1 MEDEDKNSLDVH
13 LKPILARH
21 LDYIDEMHT
30 VLGLSIQ
37 GIEGLKLLLP
47 GLAKSYE
54 CGDMEPN
61 ISEDRMNEIRTNMAA
76 RTTLASAEIERGFP
90 VLYSHATVALWG
102 AVEDFSNDLA
112 VGLLKYEP
120 DLLTH
125 KVLSKVRV
133 PLTLFNRMSEDERLT
148 FLVGELKQSLS
159 GAADGGIGQYNE
171 VFSQLGLDGSLHKS
185 IQDPLIELCQVRNVL
200 VHRGGIVD
208 TQLINR
214 CPWFATQKGSK
225 FLVLKPSYETYWL
238 ATHRYW
244 LNLANRVRVRV
255 GLESTADPM
264 EQEGVLPN

>member
-1 MEDEDKNSLDVH
+1 MEYEDKNSIYAH

-37 GIEGLKLLLP
+37 GIEGIKLLLP

-61 ISEDRMNEIRTNMAA
+61 LSEDRRNDIRTNLAA
-76 RTTLASAEIERGFP
+76 RTALASEEIERGFP
-90 VLYSHATVALWG
+90 VLYSHATVALWS
-102 AVEDFSNDLA
+102 AVEAFSTDLA

-125 KVLSKVRV
+125 KALSKVRV
-133 PLTLFNRMSEDERLT
+133 QLAHFHRMSEEERLT
-148 FLVGELKQSLS
+148 LLVGELRQSLS
-159 GAADGGIGQYNE
+159 GAADGGIGQHNE
-171 VFSQLGLDGSLHKS
+171 VFVQLGLDGSLHKS
-185 IQDPLIELCQVRNVL
+185 IQKPLIELCQVRNVL

-208 TQLINR
+208 TQLTSC
-214 CPWFATQKGSK
+214 CPWLETQKGSK
-225 FLVLKPSYETYWL
+225 FLVLKPGYETYWL

-244 LNLANRVRVRV
+244 LDLANRVRARV
-255 GLESTADPM
+255 GLKPIADPM
-264 EQEGVLPN
+264 EQEGGLSN